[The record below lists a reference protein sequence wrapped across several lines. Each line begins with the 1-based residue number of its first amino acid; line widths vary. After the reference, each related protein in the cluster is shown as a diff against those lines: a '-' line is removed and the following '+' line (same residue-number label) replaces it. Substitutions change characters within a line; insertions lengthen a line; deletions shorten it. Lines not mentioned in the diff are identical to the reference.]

1 MKDTT
6 TRNFD
11 TTAASILKAQKK
23 LGALKGL
30 KATVLTLDDS
40 RKQRLK
46 TAGKYSVAVIS
57 AAALA
62 SAGLYL
68 RGKKQETKTKPLP
81 APYKPGSGHHKA
93 GLKYVPTSGVKQTN
107 FAHAKRGVKKNITDA
122 DLRPWNVAKRDGR
135 KKFVVKDE
143 DLRPWNTHKKSGR
156 KFVPKGADKIAA
168 KRAEVEAQ
176 NAKVLKGAKN
186 TKYAAAGVA
195 AAGTAAAGAL
205 AGVAATGKKQTLL
218 IEARYAYGTKLFE
231 VARLTEEEV
240 KAGVDK
246 KILREVTAAVS
257 KLKNV
262 KDWAV
267 KESASIEYLKMA
279 EVAEALVE
287 ESING
292 QLLEDADVEVA
303 ATNAA
308 KNVSDFEDVTD
319 SDEEVEEGFLFEDE
333 DEEEEV
339 EEGFLFEDEDEEEDD
354 EDLAEAYIF
363 EDEDEE
369 EPEEDEEDLAE
380 AYIFE
385 DEDEEED
392 EEDEE
397 DLAEAYI
404 FED

>member
-1 MKDTT
+1 MTDTT
-6 TRNFD
+6 TKNFEKVA
-11 TTAASILKAQKK
+11 TSILRAQKK

-46 TAGKYSVAVIS
+46 TAGKYSVALIGT
-57 AAALA
+57 AALA

-68 RGKKQETKTKPLP
+68 RGKKQGGQTPLP
-81 APYKPGSGHHKA
+81 APYKPVSGHRKA
-93 GLKYVPTSGVKQTN
+93 GLKYVPTEGKNARNTHHVMGNKYTATRANKAWNTHKQSGHKYT
-107 FAHAKRGVKKNITDA
+107 ITDG
-122 DLRPWNVAKRDGR
+122 DK
-135 KKFVVKDE
+135 
-143 DLRPWNTHKKSGR
+143 PWNTHKQAGR
-156 KFVPKGADKIAA
+156 KYNITGSDKIAA

-176 NAKVLKGAKN
+176 NKRNRKHGNINKF
-186 TKYAAAGVA
+186 AAAGVA

-205 AGVAATGKKQTLL
+205 AGVAGTTKKQTLL

-240 KAGVDK
+240 KSGVDK

-262 KDWAV
+262 TNWTV
-267 KESASIEYLKMA
+267 KESASVEYLKMA

-287 ESING
+287 ETING
-292 QLLEDADVEVA
+292 QLLEDVDVEVA

-308 KNVSDFEDVTD
+308 RNVSDFEDVTD

-333 DEEEEV
+333 
-339 EEGFLFEDEDEEEDD
+339 EEDD

-363 EDEDEE
+363 ED
-369 EPEEDEEDLAE
+369 
-380 AYIFE
+380 
-385 DEDEEED
+385 
-392 EEDEE
+392 
-397 DLAEAYI
+397 
-404 FED
+404 

>member
-6 TRNFD
+6 TKNFD
-11 TTAASILKAQKK
+11 KVATSILRAQKK

-46 TAGKYSVAVIS
+46 TAGKYSVAMIS
-57 AAALA
+57 TAALV

-68 RGKKQETKTKPLP
+68 RGKKQGAQQTPLP
-81 APYKPGSGHHKA
+81 APYRRGAGHHKV
-93 GLKYVPTSGVKQTN
+93 GLKYVPTSGKNARNTHHVMGNKYTATRANKTWNTHKQAGHKYT
-107 FAHAKRGVKKNITDA
+107 ITDG
-122 DLRPWNVAKRDGR
+122 DK
-135 KKFVVKDE
+135 
-143 DLRPWNTHKKSGR
+143 PWNTHKQAGR
-156 KFVPKGADKIAA
+156 KYTVTGSDKIAA

-176 NAKVLKGAKN
+176 NKLKRKRGNINKF
-186 TKYAAAGVA
+186 AAAGVA
-195 AAGTAAAGAL
+195 AAGTAAAGAM
-205 AGVAATGKKQTLL
+205 AGVAGSTKKQTLL

-240 KAGVDK
+240 KSGVDK

-262 KDWAV
+262 TNWAV
-267 KESASIEYLKMA
+267 KESASVEYLKMA

-287 ESING
+287 ETING
-292 QLLEDADVEVA
+292 QLLEDVDVEVA

-308 KNVSDFEDVTD
+308 RNVSDFEDVTD

-333 DEEEEV
+333 
-339 EEGFLFEDEDEEEDD
+339 EEDD

-363 EDEDEE
+363 ED
-369 EPEEDEEDLAE
+369 
-380 AYIFE
+380 
-385 DEDEEED
+385 
-392 EEDEE
+392 
-397 DLAEAYI
+397 
-404 FED
+404 

>member
-6 TRNFD
+6 TKNFD
-11 TTAASILKAQKK
+11 TVATSILRAQKK

-30 KATVLTLDDS
+30 KVTVLTLDDS

-46 TAGKYSVAVIS
+46 TAGKYSLALIS
-57 AAALA
+57 AAALT

-68 RGKKQETKTKPLP
+68 RGKKQGEGKPLP
-81 APYKPGSGHHKA
+81 APYKPVSGHRKA
-93 GLKYVPTSGVKQTN
+93 GLKYVPTEGKNARNTHHVMGNKYTATRAN
-107 FAHAKRGVKKNITDA
+107 KAWNTHKKAGHKYTITDG
-122 DLRPWNVAKRDGR
+122 DK
-135 KKFVVKDE
+135 
-143 DLRPWNTHKKSGR
+143 PWNTHKQAGR
-156 KFVPKGADKIAA
+156 KYTATGADKIAA

-176 NAKVLKGAKN
+176 NKLN
-186 TKYAAAGVA
+186 TKSGKINKFAAAGVA
-195 AAGTAAAGAL
+195 AAGTAAAGAM
-205 AGVAATGKKQTLL
+205 AGVAGTTKKQTLL
-218 IEARYAYGTKLFE
+218 IEAKYAYGTKLFE

-257 KLKNV
+257 KMKNA
-262 KDWAV
+262 KEWAV
-267 KESASIEYLKMA
+267 KESASVDYLKMA

-287 ESING
+287 EAING
-292 QLLEDADVEVA
+292 QLLEDVDVEVA

-333 DEEEEV
+333 EEEV
-339 EEGFLFEDEDEEEDD
+339 EEDDEDLAEAYIFEEDEEEPEEDD

-369 EPEEDEEDLAE
+369 DDEDELAE

-385 DEDEEED
+385 D
-392 EEDEE
+392 
-397 DLAEAYI
+397 
-404 FED
+404 

>member
-6 TRNFD
+6 TKNFD
-11 TTAASILKAQKK
+11 KVATSILRAQKK

-46 TAGKYSVAVIS
+46 TAGKYSVALIS
-57 AAALA
+57 TAALV

-68 RGKKQETKTKPLP
+68 RGKKQGAQQTPLP
-81 APYKPGSGHHKA
+81 APYRRGAGHHKV
-93 GLKYVPTSGVKQTN
+93 GLKYVPTSGKNARNTHHVMGNKYTATRANKTWNTHKQAGHKYT
-107 FAHAKRGVKKNITDA
+107 ITDG
-122 DLRPWNVAKRDGR
+122 DK
-135 KKFVVKDE
+135 
-143 DLRPWNTHKKSGR
+143 PWNTHKQAGR
-156 KFVPKGADKIAA
+156 KYTVTGSDKIAA

-176 NAKVLKGAKN
+176 NKINRKHGNINKF
-186 TKYAAAGVA
+186 AAAGVA

-205 AGVAATGKKQTLL
+205 AGVAGTTKKQTLL

-240 KAGVDK
+240 KSGVDK

-262 KDWAV
+262 TNWAV
-267 KESASIEYLKMA
+267 KESASVEYLKMA

-287 ESING
+287 ETING
-292 QLLEDADVEVA
+292 QLLEDVDVEVA

-308 KNVSDFEDVTD
+308 RNVSDFEDVTD
-319 SDEEVEEGFLFEDE
+319 SDEELEEGFLFED
-333 DEEEEV
+333 DEEDDEDLAEAYIFEE
-339 EEGFLFEDEDEEEDD
+339 EDDEEEDD

-363 EDEDEE
+363 E
-369 EPEEDEEDLAE
+369 EEDENEDDEDLAE

-385 DEDEEED
+385 D
-392 EEDEE
+392 
-397 DLAEAYI
+397 
-404 FED
+404 

>member
-6 TRNFD
+6 TKNFD
-11 TTAASILKAQKK
+11 TVAASILRAQKK

-46 TAGKYSVAVIS
+46 TAGKYSLALIS
-57 AAALA
+57 AAALT

-68 RGKKQETKTKPLP
+68 RGKKQGEGKALP
-81 APYKPGSGHHKA
+81 AAYKPVSGHRKA
-93 GLKYVPTSGVKQTN
+93 GLKYVPTEGKNARNSHHVMGNKYEATRANKAWNTHKQAGHKYT
-107 FAHAKRGVKKNITDA
+107 ITDG
-122 DLRPWNVAKRDGR
+122 DK
-135 KKFVVKDE
+135 
-143 DLRPWNTHKKSGR
+143 PWNTHKQAGR
-156 KFVPKGADKIAA
+156 KYVATGADKIAA

-176 NAKVLKGAKN
+176 NKANGKSGKVNKF
-186 TKYAAAGVA
+186 AAAGVA
-195 AAGTAAAGAL
+195 AAGTAAVGAL
-205 AGVAATGKKQTLL
+205 AGVAGTTKKQTLL
-218 IEARYAYGTKLFE
+218 IEAKYAYGTKLFE
-231 VARLTEEEV
+231 VAHLTEEDV

-246 KILREVTAAVS
+246 KILREVTTAVS
-257 KLKNV
+257 KVKNA
-262 KDWAV
+262 KEWAV
-267 KESASIEYLKMA
+267 KESASVDYLKMA

-287 ESING
+287 EAING
-292 QLLEDADVEVA
+292 QLLEDVDVEVA

-319 SDEEVEEGFLFEDE
+319 S
-333 DEEEEV
+333 EEEV

-363 EDEDEE
+363 EDEEE
-369 EPEEDEEDLAE
+369 EPAEDDEDLAE

-385 DEDEEED
+385 DEEEEPA
-392 EEDEE
+392 EDDE

>member
-6 TRNFD
+6 TKNFD
-11 TTAASILKAQKK
+11 KVATSILRAQKK

-46 TAGKYSVAVIS
+46 TAGKYSVAMIS
-57 AAALA
+57 TAALV

-68 RGKKQETKTKPLP
+68 RGKKQGAQQTPLP
-81 APYKPGSGHHKA
+81 APYRRGAGHHKV
-93 GLKYVPTSGVKQTN
+93 GLKYVPTAG
-107 FAHAKRGVKKNITDA
+107 KK
-122 DLRPWNVAKRDGR
+122 
-135 KKFVVKDE
+135 
-143 DLRPWNTHKKSGR
+143 PWNTHKKMGTKYDLTAGKKPGNTHKKMGTKYDLTAGKKPWNTHKKMGTKYDLKDSE
-156 KFVPKGADKIAA
+156 KIAA

-176 NAKVLKGAKN
+176 NKLNRKHGNINKF
-186 TKYAAAGVA
+186 AAAGVA

-205 AGVAATGKKQTLL
+205 AGAAGSTKKQTLL

-240 KAGVDK
+240 KSGVDK

-262 KDWAV
+262 TNWTV
-267 KESASIEYLKMA
+267 KESASVEYLKMA

-287 ESING
+287 ETING
-292 QLLEDADVEVA
+292 QLLEDVDVEVA

-308 KNVSDFEDVTD
+308 RNVSDFEDVTD

-333 DEEEEV
+333 
-339 EEGFLFEDEDEEEDD
+339 EEDD

-363 EDEDEE
+363 ED
-369 EPEEDEEDLAE
+369 
-380 AYIFE
+380 
-385 DEDEEED
+385 
-392 EEDEE
+392 
-397 DLAEAYI
+397 
-404 FED
+404 